1 MKTQVIIAL
10 VGLLTGC
17 VDLHT
22 NRPPDHKMIEMAFF
36 TCEKCR
42 SLEGGI
48 YGKGP
53 FKSYHTTEART
64 CIHQWQVITM
74 DEFKALA
81 TERAAID
88 WSREIPF
95 WRSEGTGKE
104 PEQSL
109 PPVSGTRGTPA
120 AYAPVAPG
128 IPER

>member
-1 MKTQVIIAL
+1 MAV
-10 VGLLTGC
+10 LLSGC
-17 VDLHT
+17 IGFQTD
-22 NRPPDHKMIEMAFF
+22 RPPDHKMIEMAFF

-53 FKSYHTTEART
+53 FKSYHTTEAGK
-64 CIHQWQVITM
+64 CIHQWQEITM

-81 TERAAID
+81 TQRVAID

-104 PEQSL
+104 PEQSA
-109 PPVSGTRGTPA
+109 PPVSGTRGTPS
-120 AYAPVAPG
+120 AYAPAAPR

>member
-1 MKTQVIIAL
+1 MKTRVIIAMA
-10 VGLLTGC
+10 GLLTGC
-17 VDLHT
+17 AGFQTD
-22 NRPPDHKMIEMAFF
+22 RPPDHKMIEMTFF

-53 FKSYHTTEART
+53 FKSFHTTEAKK
-64 CIHQWQVITM
+64 CIHQWQTISM
-74 DEFKALA
+74 GEFKALA
-81 TERAAID
+81 TQRNEID

-95 WRSEGTGKE
+95 WNAECTGKE
-104 PEQSL
+104 PEQTL
-109 PPVSGTRGTPA
+109 APVSGTRVTPA